1 MGWRWIEVDP
11 AKRHMDQHNAPVSRV
26 RGTQYS
32 LELFTCDRRIF
43 GERLVD
49 VNDDGREDGEEE
61 TESDDDHVPDGHV
74 EGGFAAEVGI
84 LTLEFRRIRP
94 GGGEALHA
102 LDGYEGG
109 HDVDDDELPSAEDWG
124 LG

>member
-1 MGWRWIEVDP
+1 MGWRGIEVDP
-11 AKRHMDQHNAPVSRV
+11 AKRHMDQHNDPVSRV

-32 LELFTCDRRIF
+32 LELFTCDGRIF

-84 LTLEFRRIRP
+84 LALELGR
-94 GGGEALHA
+94 
-102 LDGYEGG
+102 
-109 HDVDDDELPSAEDWG
+109 VLP
-124 LG
+124 